1 MAEQRPGAPEFGNDR
16 DRAPEVAPL
25 APVAFLRWTWR
36 QLTSMKTALILLFLL
51 ALGAVPGSV
60 VPQDNVDSVAA
71 GRWREAHSTLAPVYE
86 KLGLFNVY
94 GSAWFS
100 AIYILLMISL
110 VGCILPRTRVYFR
123 AMRARPPRTPANLAR
138 LPEYRSFTVD
148 QEPADVLARARERL
162 SSYRT
167 DGYEDSV
174 SAERGYLREAG
185 NLVFHLSVLIVLVG
199 FATGSLFGYK
209 GGVVVVTGG
218 QFANV
223 ANQYDEFVPGKL
235 FDPAD
240 LAPFALTVKD
250 FHVDFSTDADE
261 FGMAS
266 DFYADLEYQTAFDAP
281 TRTARISVN
290 HPVDVD
296 GAQVYLIGHGYAPV
310 VTVRDG
316 KGEIAYSGP
325 VIFLPQDTSFLSEG
339 VIKVPEASP
348 SQLGFGGLFF
358 PTYGLIGGQPS
369 TIYPG
374 IDAVPGDPGAD
385 SLLSLFV
392 YRGDLGLDSGIPQ
405 SVYSLD
411 MSKLE
416 QVKKADGK
424 GGTKNLRLDLAKGAT
439 ATLPDGLGTI
449 TFDGVSRFVKLQVS
463 SNPGEKVAL
472 AGMILALTGL
482 LGSLFIRPR
491 RVWVRV
497 RRQDGRTLVEVAGL
511 HRSSGGDLSGEIDD
525 LAAHLEDRTT

>member
-1 MAEQRPGAPEFGNDR
+1 MTEPIEPGDSGRFTNVR

-25 APVAFLRWTWR
+25 APLEFLRWTWR

-60 VPQDNVDSVAA
+60 VPQDNVDSLLAA
-71 GRWREAHSTLAPVYE
+71 RWREDHPTLAPVYE

-94 GSAWFS
+94 GSVWFS
-100 AIYILLMISL
+100 AIYLLLMVSL
-110 VGCILPRTRVYFR
+110 VGCILPRTRVYFK
-123 AMRARPPRTPANLAR
+123 AMRARPPKTPANLSR
-138 LPEYRSFTVD
+138 LPEYRTFTVD
-148 QEPADVLARARERL
+148 AEPDDVLARARGVLGR
-162 SSYRT
+162 YRT
-167 DGYEDSV
+167 DAHEGSI

-185 NLVFHLSVLIVLVG
+185 NLVFHLSILVVLVG
-199 FATGSLFGYK
+199 FASGSLLGYK

-223 ANQYDEFVPGKL
+223 ANQYDEFVPGTL
-235 FDPAD
+235 FDTDD
-240 LAPFALTVKD
+240 LAPFSLTVKD
-250 FHVDFSTDADE
+250 FHVDFSRDRRE

-266 DFYADLEYQTAFDAP
+266 DFYADLDYQTSFGAP
-281 TRTARISVN
+281 TRSARISVN

-316 KGEIAYSGP
+316 TGNIAYSGP
-325 VIFLPQDTSFLSEG
+325 VVFLPQDTSFLSEG
-339 VIKVPEASP
+339 VVKVPEAKP
-348 SQLGFGGLFF
+348 SQLGLGGLFF
-358 PTYGLIGGQPS
+358 PTYGIIDGQPS
-369 TIYPG
+369 TVYPG
-374 IDAVPGDPGAD
+374 IDLEPADPGAN
-385 SLLSLFV
+385 SLLSLYV
-392 YRGDLGLDSGIPQ
+392 YRGDLGLDNGIPQ

-411 MSKLE
+411 MDKLE
-416 QVKKADGK
+416 QVKQNGK
-424 GGTKNLRLDLAKGAT
+424 NIRLDLSKGET
-439 ATLPDGLGTI
+439 ATLPDGLGTV

-472 AGMILALTGL
+472 VGMILALLGL

-497 RRQDGRTLVEVAGL
+497 RREDGRTLVEVAGL

-525 LAAHLEDRTT
+525 LVAQLEDKA

>member
-1 MAEQRPGAPEFGNDR
+1 MSGEFGNER

-25 APVAFLRWTWR
+25 APLEFLRWTWR
-36 QLTSMKTALILLFLL
+36 QLTSMKTALVLLFLL

-60 VPQDNVDSVAA
+60 VPQDGVDSVLAA
-71 GRWREAHSTLAPVYE
+71 RWREDHSTLAPIYE

-123 AMRARPPRTPANLAR
+123 ALRARPPKTPANLSR
-138 LPEYRSFTVD
+138 LPEYRSFSV
-148 QEPADVLARARERL
+148 EASPEDVLGRAQGFL
-162 SSYRT
+162 GGYRRDVEET
-167 DGYEDSV
+167 SV
-174 SAERGYLREAG
+174 AAERGYLREAG

-199 FATGSLFGYK
+199 FASGSLFGYK

-235 FDPAD
+235 FDPDD
-240 LAPFALTVKD
+240 LAPFSLTVKD
-250 FHVDFSTDADE
+250 FNVDFSRDRRE
-261 FGMAS
+261 FGLAS
-266 DFYADLEYQTAFDAP
+266 DFYADLDYQTAFDAP
-281 TRTARISVN
+281 VKHARISVN

-316 KGEIAYSGP
+316 KGNVAYSGP
-325 VIFLPQDTSFLSEG
+325 VIFLPQDSSFLSEG

-358 PTYGLIGGQPS
+358 PTYGLIDGEPS

-374 IDAVPGDPGAD
+374 IDLNPADLGRD
-385 SLLSLFV
+385 SLLSLYV
-392 YRGDLGLDSGIPQ
+392 YRGDLGLDTGIPQ

-411 MSKLE
+411 MDKLE
-416 QVKKADGK
+416 QVKKEGR
-424 GGTKNLRLDLAKGAT
+424 NLRLDLAKGET
-439 ATLPDGLGTI
+439 VKLPDGLGSI

-463 SNPGEKVAL
+463 SNPGEQVAL
-472 AGMILALTGL
+472 AGMILALLGL

-497 RRQDGRTLVEVAGL
+497 RRDDGRTLVEVAGL

-525 LAAHLEDRTT
+525 LAAHLEDKA

>member
-1 MAEQRPGAPEFGNDR
+1 MTEPEKGDEQFTNVR
-16 DRAPEVAPL
+16 DRTPEVAPL
-25 APVAFLRWTWR
+25 APLEFLRWTWR
-36 QLTSMKTALILLFLL
+36 QLTSMKTALVLLFLL

-60 VPQDNVDSVAA
+60 VPQDSVDSFAA
-71 GRWREAHSTLAPVYE
+71 GRWRQAHTTLTPIYE

-94 GSAWFS
+94 SSAWFS

-123 AMRARPPRTPANLAR
+123 AMRARPPKTPANLAR

-148 QEPADVLARARERL
+148 AAEGDVLAKAEEFL
-162 SSYRT
+162 AGYRSDRHDT
-167 DGYEDSV
+167 SI

-235 FDPAD
+235 FDTD
-240 LAPFALTVKD
+240 KLAPFSLTVKD
-250 FHVDFSTDADE
+250 FNVDFSRDAGE

-266 DFYADLEYQTAFDAP
+266 DFYADLDYQTSFDAP
-281 TRTARISVN
+281 TKHARVSVN

-316 KGEIAYSGP
+316 KGNVAYSGP
-325 VIFLPQDTSFLSEG
+325 VVFLPQDTSFLSNG

-358 PTYGLIGGQPS
+358 PTYGLIGGEPS
-369 TIYPG
+369 TVYPG
-374 IDAVPGDPGAD
+374 IDLIPGDPGGG
-385 SLLSLFV
+385 SLLSLYV
-392 YRGDLGLDSGIPQ
+392 YKGDLGLDQGVPQ

-411 MSKLE
+411 MTKLE
-416 QVKKADGK
+416 QVKQNG
-424 GGTKNLRLDLAKGAT
+424 KNLRLDLSKGET

-472 AGMILALTGL
+472 AGMILALLGL

-497 RRQDGRTLVEVAGL
+497 RRDGGRTLVEVAGL
-511 HRSSGGDLSGEIDD
+511 HRSAGGDLSGEIDD
-525 LAAHLEDRTT
+525 LVAHLEEKA

>member
-1 MAEQRPGAPEFGNDR
+1 MSEPDAEQYANER

-25 APVAFLRWTWR
+25 APLEFLRWTWR

-60 VPQDNVDSVAA
+60 VPQDGVDSLAA
-71 GRWREAHSTLAPVYE
+71 ARWRTAHTTLTPIYE

-123 AMRARPPRTPANLAR
+123 AMRARPPKTPKNLAR
-138 LPEYRSFTVD
+138 LSEYRTFEVEAET
-148 QEPADVLARARERL
+148 ADVLARAKESLRR
-162 SSYRT
+162 YRT
-167 DGYEDSV
+167 DVDQTSIA
-174 SAERGYLREAG
+174 AERGYLREAG

-199 FATGSLFGYK
+199 FASGSLFGYK

-235 FDPAD
+235 FSPED
-240 LAPFALTVKD
+240 LAPFSMTVKD
-250 FHVDFSTDADE
+250 FNVDFSTDNRE
-261 FGMAS
+261 FGLAS
-266 DFYADLEYQTAFDAP
+266 DFYADLDYQSSFDAP
-281 TRTARISVN
+281 VKSARISVN

-316 KGEIAYSGP
+316 EGEIAYSGP
-325 VIFLPQDTSFLSEG
+325 VVFLPQDTSFLSEG

-348 SQLGFGGLFF
+348 SQLGLGGLFF
-358 PTYGLIGGQPS
+358 PTYGLIDGQPS
-369 TIYPG
+369 TVFPG
-374 IDAVPGDPGAD
+374 IDAIEGDPGAN
-385 SLLSLFV
+385 SLLSL
-392 YRGDLGLDSGIPQ
+392 YLYKGDLGLDNGIPQ
-405 SVYSLD
+405 SVYSLNMD
-411 MSKLE
+411 DLE
-416 QVKKADGK
+416 QVKVDGK
-424 GGTKNLRLDLAKGAT
+424 NVRLDLSKGESAV
-439 ATLPDGLGTI
+439 LPDGLGTI
-449 TFDGVSRFVKLQVS
+449 TFDGVSRFVKLQIS
-463 SNPGEKVAL
+463 SNPGERVAL
-472 AGMILALTGL
+472 AGMILALLGL

-497 RRQDGRTLVEVAGL
+497 RREGGRTVVEVAGL
-511 HRSSGGDLSGEIDD
+511 HRSAGGDLSDEIDS
-525 LAAHLEDRTT
+525 LVAHLEDRAT